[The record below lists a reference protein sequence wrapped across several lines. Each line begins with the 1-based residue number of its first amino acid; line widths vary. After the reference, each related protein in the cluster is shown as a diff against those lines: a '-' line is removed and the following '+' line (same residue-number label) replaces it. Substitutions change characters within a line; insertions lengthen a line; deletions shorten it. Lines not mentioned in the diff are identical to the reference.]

1 MRAYEWLSARQAR
14 ACTWQPNAGRI
25 RKTVK
30 PALLI
35 AALLVALPY
44 GRSSI
49 YRFPAP
55 TVFSGSQFYNPYADL
70 RGAWPHATWQRA
82 NFHAHSRSWNGLTNG
97 RQSFDEV
104 VRVYRGLGYS
114 VPGVSNYHRISLL
127 SDGSSIPIYEHGYN
141 AGKRH
146 QLAIGA
152 HRVEWFDFPLG
163 QFTSH
168 KQLIIDLL
176 ARDADLVAI
185 AHPSGRRSYSADD
198 MRQLTGYQLLEVV
211 NGPFPDD
218 DPWDAALSSGH
229 AVWGMANDDNHD
241 TTDEA
246 RLGLSW
252 NMVAAPTAARTDVIE
267 ALRAGRFYSMTRLND
282 QPTADLTNIEAVE
295 FKDGTLTITCTGAI
309 PAFEFFGQNG
319 VVRRTV
325 RDTLT
330 ASYTFGDADTY
341 IRPVILSP
349 RRVIYLNPILRWDGI
364 HIPTPMATVDQPATW
379 VMRLSVV
386 AAAAFV
392 VVIRRRWRAPRR
404 ASASG
409 TVANRNPA

>member
-1 MRAYEWLSARQAR
+1 MARPAR
-14 ACTWQPNAGRI
+14 ACTRQPNAGRI
-25 RKTVK
+25 RETVK

-35 AALLVALPY
+35 AALLIALPY
-44 GRSSI
+44 ARSSI

-55 TVFSGSQFYNPYADL
+55 TVFSGNQFYNPYTDL
-70 RGAWPHATWQRA
+70 RGAWPHVTWQRA
-82 NFHAHSRSWNGLTNG
+82 NFHAHSRSWSGFTSG
-97 RQSFDEV
+97 RQPPEEV

-114 VPGVSNYHRISLL
+114 VPGLSNYHQISLPPN
-127 SDGSSIPIYEHGYN
+127 GSSIPIYEHGYN

-168 KQLIIDLL
+168 KQLVIDLL

-185 AHPSGRRSYSADD
+185 AHPSGRHSYSADD
-198 MRQLTGYQLLEVV
+198 MRQLTGYQLIEIVT
-211 NGPFPDD
+211 GPFPDD
-218 DPWDAALSSGH
+218 DPWDAALSSGR

-252 NMVAAPTAARTDVIE
+252 NMVAAPTASRTDVIE
-267 ALRAGRFYSMTRLND
+267 ALRAGRFYSIARLND
-282 QPTADLTNIEAVE
+282 HPAADLTNIETVE

-319 VVRRTV
+319 VVRKTV
-325 RDTLT
+325 RDTLM
-330 ASYTFGDADTY
+330 ASYTFDATDTY

-349 RRVIYLNPILRWDGI
+349 RRAIYLNPILRWDGT
-364 HIPTPMATVDQPATW
+364 HIPRPMATVDQPATW

-386 AAAAFV
+386 AAGVLVA
-392 VVIRRRWRAPRR
+392 VIRRRWRAPRQ
-404 ASASG
+404 ASASRA
-409 TVANRNPA
+409 ANRNPA